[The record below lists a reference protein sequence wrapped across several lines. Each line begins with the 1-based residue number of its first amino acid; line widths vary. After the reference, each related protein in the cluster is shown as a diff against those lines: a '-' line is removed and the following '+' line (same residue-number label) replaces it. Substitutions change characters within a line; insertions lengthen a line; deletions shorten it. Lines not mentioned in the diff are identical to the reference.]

1 MRRSGGSCS
10 RRETLTVYRGVP
22 LRAAHF
28 AKIQLLLDDRACR
41 TRPELAR
48 LLCRRFGWRYA
59 TGRYAVDAVRL
70 ALVRWARRGWLRLPA
85 SWRVGCGPIRV
96 RSEPAAAAPGPDAA
110 MPAEVEVGAALEV
123 RPIRPTERALWRQGL
138 HRHHYLG
145 EGALVGET
153 LRYVA
158 LAEGEPVALLGWASA
173 ARWNEPRDAWLGW
186 DAATK
191 QRRLRFVV
199 NNVRF
204 LVLPWARGHNLAT
217 RVLGAN
223 LRRLS
228 RDWAAA
234 YGHRVLLAE
243 TFVDPS
249 RFRGTCY
256 RASNWAGLG
265 RTRGF
270 ARHGLRYTEHGQP
283 KEVFVYAL
291 HRRARE
297 WLCGEHSPVDG
308 GKEGSV
314 TKLNVEALP
323 LDGRGGLLQVL
334 EGLPDV
340 RKLRGRRHPLRFV
353 LAVAVCGTLTGAQS
367 VLAIAEWCA
376 DQTRETLKRL
386 GSRFGKAVSY
396 TTLRRLLGQIDAD
409 EFDRR
414 VGGWLVQHGPTMA
427 GLGLALDGKTA
438 KGSAD
443 GDRPAVQLLSAVLH
457 KEGIVVAQRR
467 VADKTNEI
475 PMVKP
480 LLAPLPIKGAVVTA
494 DALHAQ
500 VKTAKYI
507 VEKKKADYVFI
518 FKDNQP
524 TRRDD
529 IRDLHLEVFP
539 PDAPDDGQGPR
550 PPGDAGDPHQH

>member
-1 MRRSGGSCS
+1 MCHGRTVALRRSGGGSS
-10 RRETLTVYRGVP
+10 GRETLTVYRGVA
-22 LRAAHF
+22 LRAAQF
-28 AKIQLLLDDRACR
+28 EKIQALLDDHVCR

-48 LLCRRFGWRYA
+48 LLCRRYGWRYA

-70 ALVRWARRGWLRLPA
+70 ALVRWARRGWLRLPT
-85 SWRVGCGPIRV
+85 SWRVGCGPVRV
-96 RSEPAAAAPGPDAA
+96 RSAPEAEPAADATVRR
-110 MPAEVEVGAALEV
+110 ELEVGVGLEV
-123 RPIRPTERALWRQGL
+123 RPIRAAERAFWRQNMQ
-138 HRHHYLG
+138 RHHYLG
-145 EGALVGET
+145 EGALVGEV

-158 LAEGEPVALLGWASA
+158 VAEGEPVALLGWASA
-173 ARWNEPRDAWLGW
+173 ARWNEPRDIWIGW
-186 DAATK
+186 DAETK
-191 QRRLRFVV
+191 QRRLHLVV

-204 LVLPWARGHNLAT
+204 LVLPWVRGHNVAT

-228 RDWAAA
+228 RDWETV

-256 RASNWAGLG
+256 RASNWLALG

-270 ARHGLRYTEHGQP
+270 GRHGLRYTEHGQP

-291 HRRARE
+291 HRRAKE
-297 WLCGEHSPVDG
+297 WLCAAHSPVDG
-308 GKEGSV
+308 GKEGPV
-314 TKLNVEALP
+314 TKLNLEALP
-323 LDGRGGLLQVL
+323 LEGRGGLLDVL
-334 EGLPDV
+334 GELPDV
-340 RKLRGRRHPLRFV
+340 RKHRGRRHALRYV
-353 LAVAVCGTLTGAQS
+353 LAVAVCATLGGAQS
-367 VLAIAEWCA
+367 VAAIAEWCA

-396 TTLRRLLGQIDAD
+396 TTLRRILGQIDAD
-409 EFDRR
+409 ELDRR
-414 VGGWLVQHGPTMA
+414 VGAWLLRHGPTLA
-427 GLGLALDGKTA
+427 GLGLALDGKTLR
-438 KGSAD
+438 GSAD
-443 GDRPAVQLLSAVLH
+443 GDQPAVQLLSAVLH
-457 KEGIVVAQRR
+457 REGIVVAQRR

-480 LLAPLPIKGAVVTA
+480 LLASLPIKGAIVTA

-507 VEKKKADYVFI
+507 VDKKKADYVFI

-529 IRDLHLEVFP
+529 IRDLHLEAFP
-539 PDAPDDGQGPR
+539 PGTPDDR
-550 PPGDAGDPHQH
+550 

>member
-1 MRRSGGSCS
+1 MRGSSGGPS
-10 RRETLTVYRGVP
+10 RRETVTVYRGVP

-28 AKIQLLLDDRACR
+28 EKIQALLDDHVCR

-48 LLCRRFGWRYA
+48 LLCRRYGWRYG

-70 ALVRWARRGWLRLPA
+70 ALVRWARHGWLRLPE
-85 SWRVGCGPIRV
+85 SWRVGEGASRE
-96 RSEPAAAAPGPDAA
+96 RSAGERAEDAVPATSP
-110 MPAEVEVGAALEV
+110 EVDVGAVLDV
-123 RPIRPTERALWRQGL
+123 RPIQEGERTLWRENMQ
-138 HRHHYLG
+138 RHHYLG
-145 EGALVGET
+145 EGALVGEA

-158 LAEGEPVALLGWASA
+158 VAEGEPVALLGWASA
-173 ARWNEPRDAWLGW
+173 ARWNEPRDAWIGW

-199 NNVRF
+199 NNARF

-228 RDWAAA
+228 RDWETA

-243 TFVDPS
+243 TFVDPA

-297 WLCGEHSPVDG
+297 WLCAEHSPVDG

-334 EGLPDV
+334 EGLPDL
-340 RKLRGRRHPLRFV
+340 RKLRGIRHSLRFV
-353 LAVAVCGTLTGAQS
+353 FAVAVCATLTGAQN
-367 VLAIAEWCA
+367 VLAIADWCA

-396 TTLRRLLGQIDAD
+396 TTLRRILGQINAD

-414 VGGWLVQHGPTMA
+414 VGGWLVQHGPALA
-427 GLGLALDGKTA
+427 GLGLALDGKTL
-438 KGSAD
+438 KGSAE
-443 GDRPAVQLLSAVLH
+443 GDQPAVQLLSAVLH
-457 KEGIVVAQRR
+457 KEGIVVAQVR

-529 IRDLHLEVFP
+529 IRDLHLEAFP

-550 PPGDAGDPHQH
+550 PPGDPRDPHQR